1 MKKFVFS
8 LLAILAVLPLL
19 VSCSD
24 FKVEDN
30 DDDTPQGP
38 ASYGLYVL
46 NSGLMDSNNS
56 ELTYFN
62 MLTSA
67 VSTNVFSKANGKGL
81 GDSAND
87 IIVYGSKMYVAVT
100 GSAMVFVTDLDG
112 KIVKEISLSG
122 ESSKLAPRQLMADGG
137 KVYVS
142 YREGYVGAI
151 DTTSFEVRKAQVGP
165 YPEGMA
171 CAGNKLYV
179 AITDANNYPNLANR
193 VQVLDKSSLELVKEI
208 EVGYN
213 PQTFHKISDD
223 IMYLVCWG
231 DYAANPA
238 MLQKINTN
246 TDEVTTIEGVV
257 PTSMAVAD
265 EGIIYILSTGY
276 DENWNQQIKYYQ
288 YNIDKERIEKEFVSS
303 SDVPDGYCIAWD
315 PVSKYIFIGSSDY
328 ISNGDVYILSQE
340 GRILYKFDTGA
351 LNPYKICFVRK

>member
-1 MKKFVFS
+1 MKKIVFS
-8 LLAILAVLPLL
+8 LLAALLAMPLL

-24 FKVEDN
+24 FKPDDR

-38 ASYGLYVL
+38 SSYGAYVL

-67 VSTNVFSKANGKGL
+67 VSANVFSKANGKGL

-87 IIVYGSKMYVAVT
+87 IIVYGSKIYIAVT
-100 GSAMVFVTDLDG
+100 GSAVVFVTDLNG
-112 KIVKEISLSG
+112 KIVTEIQLSG
-122 ESSKLAPRQLMADGG
+122 ENSKLAPRQLMADGG

-142 YREGYVGAI
+142 YREGYVGVI
-151 DTTSFEVRKAQVGP
+151 DTVSFDVKKVQTGP
-165 YPEGMA
+165 YPEGLA

-179 AITDANNYPNLANR
+179 AITDANNYPNLANK
-193 VQVLDKSSLELVKEI
+193 VQVLDKNSLQLIKEI

-213 PQTFHKISDD
+213 PQTFHKISDET
-223 IMYLVCWG
+223 MYLVCWG

-238 MLQKINTN
+238 MLQKINLN
-246 TDEVTTIEGVV
+246 TEEVTTIEGVA

-288 YNIDKERIEKEFVSS
+288 YNIDKERIEGEFITTDV
-303 SDVPDGYCIAWD
+303 VPDGYCIAWD
-315 PVSKYIFIGSSDY
+315 PVSKYVFIGSSDY

-340 GRILYKFDTGA
+340 GKVLYKFDTGA
-351 LNPYKICFVRK
+351 LNPYKICFVNK

>member
-1 MKKFVFS
+1 MKKILIS
-8 LLAILAVLPLL
+8 LLAALAAMPLL

-24 FKVEDN
+24 FKVEGG

-38 ASYGLYVL
+38 SSYGAYVL

-62 MLTSA
+62 MLTGA

-87 IIVYGSKMYVAVT
+87 IIVYGSKMYIAVT
-100 GSAMVFVTDLDG
+100 GSAVVFVTDLSG
-112 KIVKEISLSG
+112 KIVKEIQLQG

-151 DTTSFEVRKAQVGP
+151 DTTSLDVKKAQTGP

-179 AITDANNYPNLANR
+179 AITDANNYPNLANK
-193 VQVLDKSSLELVKEI
+193 VQVLDKNSLQLVKEI

-223 IMYLVCWG
+223 EMYLVCWG

-238 MLQKINTN
+238 VLQKINTN
-246 TDEVTTIEGVV
+246 TDEVTTIEGVA
-257 PTSMAVAD
+257 PTSMAVGD

-276 DENWNQQIKYYQ
+276 DENWNQQIKYYK
-288 YNIDKERIEKEFVSS
+288 YNTDKERIEGEFVSETV
-303 SDVPDGYCIAWD
+303 VPDGYCIAWN
-315 PVSKYIFIGSSDY
+315 PVRKYVFIGSSDY

-340 GRILYKFDTGA
+340 GKLVYKFDTGA
-351 LNPYKICFVRK
+351 LNPYKICFVSK

>member
-1 MKKFVFS
+1 MKKIVFS
-8 LLAILAVLPLL
+8 LLAAVVALPLL

-24 FKVEDN
+24 FKLD
-30 DDDTPQGP
+30 DGGDDTPQGP
-38 ASYGLYVL
+38 SSYGAYVL

-67 VSTNVFSKANGKGL
+67 VSTNVFSKVNGKGL

-87 IIVYGSKMYVAVT
+87 ILVYGSKIYMAVT
-100 GSAMVFVTDLDG
+100 GSAVVFVTDLSG
-112 KIVKEISLSG
+112 KIVREIELSG
-122 ESSKLAPRQLMADGG
+122 EISKLAPRQLMADGG

-165 YPEGMA
+165 YPEGLA

-193 VQVLDKSSLELVKEI
+193 VQVLDKSSLQVIKEI

-213 PQTFHKISDD
+213 PQTFHKISDET
-223 IMYLVCWG
+223 MYLVCWG

-238 MLQKINTN
+238 VLQKINLN
-246 TDEVTTIEGVV
+246 TDEVTTIEGVS

-288 YNIDKERIEKEFVSS
+288 YNIDKERIEGEFTTTDV
-303 SDVPDGYCIAWD
+303 VPDGYCIAWD
-315 PVSKYIFIGSSDY
+315 QVSKYVFIGSSDY
-328 ISNGDVYILSQE
+328 ISSGDVYILSQE

-351 LNPYKICFVRK
+351 LNPYKICFVGK